1 MCLMRDVIVLCLG
14 LARYPLAPGASTI
27 GGKEH
32 AMEKIWLKSYPEGV
46 PHEVDPG
53 QYRSL
58 THLLEESFRKNAAR
72 PFSVCMERWMS
83 YGQLDDLSVALGAWL
98 QNQGLEAGAR
108 VAIMLP
114 NIPQFAVTMAG
125 VLRAG
130 YTCVNVN
137 PLYTARELEHQLKD
151 SGATAIVILENFA
164 TTLEEVIEATQVKH
178 VVVASMGDLLGFW
191 FGRWIT
197 FAVRHLAKMVPAYKL
212 PLGDGRKVTT
222 FNQALAQ
229 GSTLALKPAPQ
240 SLDSIAFLQYTGGT
254 TGLSKG
260 AVLTHRNIVAAI
272 LQAEAWFTPALK
284 RVGEVNRVN
293 SIAALP
299 LYHIFAL
306 TLCLLGIRWGA
317 HLTLI
322 PNPRDIGK
330 FIEVLKQRPFHL
342 LPAVNTLFNA
352 LLQHP
357 QFKSVDFSQ
366 LCVSQAGG
374 MAASAGTAR
383 QWQEVTGCAMVEG
396 WGMSE
401 TCAIGTNNPV
411 NTRTFSGSIGLPLP
425 GIELVIMN
433 DAGQSL
439 PQGETGEIG
448 IRGPNVMP
456 GYYQQPE
463 ENTAAFTPDGFLRTG
478 DIGIMDADGYTK
490 IVDRK
495 KDMILVSGFNV
506 FPNEL
511 ESVISLCPG
520 VVECA
525 AIGVPDEK
533 QGEAIKVFIVRSD
546 PILTEED
553 VGRYCR
559 QNLTGY
565 KLPKY
570 VEFRDELP
578 KTNVGKILR
587 RELRTAK

>member
-1 MCLMRDVIVLCLG
+1 
-14 LARYPLAPGASTI
+14 
-27 GGKEH
+27 
-32 AMEKIWLKSYPEGV
+32 MERIWLKNYPPGV
-46 PHEVDPG
+46 PHSVEPG

-58 THLLEESFRKNAAR
+58 PHLFEESFRKHADR
-72 PFSVCMERWMS
+72 PFSVCMDRWMT
-83 YGQLDDLSVALGAWL
+83 YGELDRLSVQLGAWL
-98 QNQGLEAGAR
+98 QGQGLTPGAR

-114 NIPQFAVTMAG
+114 NVPQFGVTMAG

-164 TTLEEVIEATQVKH
+164 HTLAEVIDRTAVQH
-178 VVVASMGDLLGFW
+178 VCVASMGDLLGAA

-197 FAVRHLAKMVPAYKL
+197 FAVRHLAKMVPAYEIPLTNGRQVL
-212 PLGDGRKVTT
+212 P
-222 FNQALAQ
+222 FNKALAL
-229 GSTLALKPAPQ
+229 GERRTLAPSQAT
-240 SLDSIAFLQYTGGT
+240 LDSTAFLQYTGGT

-260 AVLTHRNIVAAI
+260 AVLTHRNIVAAT
-272 LQAEAWFTPALK
+272 LQAEAWFTPALSK
-284 RVGEVNRVN
+284 VGDVRHAN

-306 TLCLLGIRWGA
+306 TLCLLAIRQGS

-322 PNPRDIGK
+322 PNPRDIPK
-330 FIEVLKQRPFHL
+330 FVAVLKKRPFHM

-352 LLQHP
+352 LLHNP
-357 QFKSVDFSQ
+357 QFAALDFSH

-374 MAASAGTAR
+374 MAASEGTAR
-383 QWQEVTGCAMVEG
+383 QWQKVTGSTMIEG

-411 NTRTFSGSIGLPLP
+411 NNTQFTGTIGLPLP
-425 GIELVIMN
+425 GIDIAIKD
-433 DAGQSL
+433 DAGESLAIGQS
-439 PQGETGEIG
+439 GEIC
-448 IRGPNVMP
+448 IRGPNVMT

-463 ENTAAFTPDGFLRTG
+463 ENAKAFTADGFMRTG
-478 DIGIMDADGYTK
+478 DIGIMDEAGYTR
-490 IVDRK
+490 IIDRK

-511 ESVISLCPG
+511 EQVISLCPG
-520 VVECA
+520 VLECA

-533 QGEAIKVFIVRSD
+533 QGEAIKVFVVKSD
-546 PILTEED
+546 PALSEED
-553 VGRYCR
+553 VERYCHEH
-559 QNLTGY
+559 LTGY
-565 KLPKY
+565 KRPRHI
-570 VEFRDELP
+570 EFRDALP

-587 RELRTAK
+587 RELRG

>member
-1 MCLMRDVIVLCLG
+1 
-14 LARYPLAPGASTI
+14 
-27 GGKEH
+27 
-32 AMEKIWLKSYPEGV
+32 MEKYWLKSYPEGV
-46 PHEVDPG
+46 PQEIHPE

-58 THLLEESFRKNAAR
+58 TQLLEESFKKNANR
-72 PFSVCMERWMS
+72 PFSVCMERWMT
-83 YGQLDDLSVALGAWL
+83 YGQLDELSAALGAWL
-98 QNQGLEAGAR
+98 QAQGLEPGAR

-164 TTLEEVIEATQVKH
+164 KTLEEVIEKTSVKH
-178 VVVASMGDLLGFW
+178 VVMASMGDLLGFW
-191 FGRWIT
+191 YGMWIT
-197 FAVRHLAKMVPAYKL
+197 FAVRHLAKMVPSYRL
-212 PLGDGRKVTT
+212 PLSEGRNVTS
-222 FNQALAQ
+222 FKRAIAQ
-229 GSTLALKPAPQ
+229 GTSMTLASTPQ
-240 SLDSIAFLQYTGGT
+240 TLESIAFLQYTGGT

-260 AVLTHRNIVAAI
+260 AVLTHGNIVAAI

-284 RVGEVNRVN
+284 RIGDVSKTN

-306 TLCLLGIRWGA
+306 TLCLLAIRWGS

-322 PNPRDIGK
+322 PNPRDFGK
-330 FIEVLKQRPFHL
+330 FIEVLKKRPFHM

-352 LLQHP
+352 LLQNP

-374 MAASAGTAR
+374 MAASEGTAK
-383 QWQEVTGCAMVEG
+383 QWQRVTGCPMVEG

-411 NTRTFSGSIGLPLP
+411 TSAEFSGTIGLPLP
-425 GIELVIMN
+425 SIEIAIKDDDGKSLPL
-433 DAGQSL
+433 GQS
-439 PQGETGEIG
+439 GEIC
-448 IRGPNVMP
+448 IKGPNVMH
-456 GYYQQPE
+456 GYYNQPSE
-463 ENTAAFTPDGFLRTG
+463 SERAFTTDGFMRTG
-478 DIGIMDADGYTK
+478 DIGIMDQSGYTK

-511 ESVISLCPG
+511 ENVISLCPG

-525 AIGVPDEK
+525 AIGVADEK
-533 QGEAIKVFIVRSD
+533 QGEAIKVFVVKND
-546 PILTEED
+546 PTLSED
-553 VGRYCR
+553 DVAKFCR

-570 VEFRDELP
+570 IEFRDELP

-587 RELRTAK
+587 RELRAAK